1 MIRRI
6 FRWPK
11 LWVLVAILFLTSVY
25 LYVFPAPNLAYIV
38 IVLLHAALGVVA
50 AVFLVPKVLAV
61 VRAKSFSRD
70 LGWLVLAVA
79 AILGVVLL
87 FIGTIRPHWS
97 WMYAH
102 VVLSFAAVGML
113 LAKWIGAK
121 RSWSVSRGVSLATT
135 ALCLVLAAGLAYG
148 GWNLRQ
154 GMWSRAHKFSNP
166 ASPPASMNEEGD
178 GPNGPFFPSSAQTAH
193 KGRIPGNYFMESDAC
208 QRCHK
213 DIYKQW
219 FSSVHHFSSFNNQ
232 WYRKSIEYMQDVI
245 GVKPSKWCAGCHDP
259 ALLYSGMFDTP
270 IKQIVDRPEA
280 RAGLGCMMCHSIEQV
295 KSTMGQGDFLL
306 EYPQLHQMAASK
318 NRFVRWVHDYVTEL
332 NPEPHRRVFLK
343 PFMRTDTAEF
353 CSTCHKVHLDVPVNH
368 YRWIRGFNEY
378 DNWQA
383 SGVSGQGARSFYYPP
398 KPSQCADCHM
408 PAMKSNDAGAIH
420 GEIHS
425 HAFPGANTAVPVANE
440 DSDQLE
446 LTKKFLKDSVTV
458 DIFAIAP
465 APTKSSQVGPQMP
478 SSDLATNFAVGEEA
492 EVNTPKADAEAL
504 AISGPLNRIS
514 PTVRRGDTVVV
525 EVVVRTRKVGHFFPG
540 GTVDAYDTWLE
551 LKATDDKDRVLF
563 WSGKVEDNGKGPVE
577 KGAHFY
583 RSLQV
588 DAHGNPINK
597 RNAWSSRAVVYTRL
611 IPPGAAD
618 TVHYRLKVPADA
630 GNEIKLEARL
640 CYRKFAWWNTQ
651 FSFAGVSSEGGSTA
665 TTPDYDDRRVS
676 FSGDTS
682 RVSGKLKKI
691 PDLPVVTVSS
701 SQASLRVLPANA
713 SPSAPVVELKSDDW
727 TRWND
732 YGIGL
737 FLQGNLKGA
746 RQAFEQITKIDAA
759 NPDGWVNL
767 GRVAVQEG
775 DMEGGRRVLERAL
788 QLSPKLARANYF
800 FARVLRAEGKYEEA
814 ANHLQTV
821 LAQYPRDRVALNDL
835 GRIFFLE
842 RKYSEAVATSQRVLG
857 IDPEDLQA
865 HYNLMLSYQGSGE
878 SEKAKHEQQL
888 YLRFKADE
896 SAQALTGAY
905 RQAHPEDNNER
916 QSIHEHES
924 VPLEPTRMAPARR
937 EISRRNGRN
946 RAVSQN
952 GE

>member
-1 MIRRI
+1 
-6 FRWPK
+6 
-11 LWVLVAILFLTSVY
+11 
-25 LYVFPAPNLAYIV
+25 
-38 IVLLHAALGVVA
+38 
-50 AVFLVPKVLAV
+50 
-61 VRAKSFSRD
+61 
-70 LGWLVLAVA
+70 
-79 AILGVVLL
+79 
-87 FIGTIRPHWS
+87 
-97 WMYAH
+97 
-102 VVLSFAAVGML
+102 
-113 LAKWIGAK
+113 
-121 RSWSVSRGVSLATT
+121 
-135 ALCLVLAAGLAYG
+135 
-148 GWNLRQ
+148 
-154 GMWSRAHKFSNP
+154 
-166 ASPPASMNEEGD
+166 
-178 GPNGPFFPSSAQTAH
+178 
-193 KGRIPGNYFMESDAC
+193 
-208 QRCHK
+208 
-213 DIYKQW
+213 
-219 FSSVHHFSSFNNQ
+219 
-232 WYRKSIEYMQDVI
+232 MQDVI

-280 RAGLGCMMCHSIEQV
+280 RAGLGCMMCHSIERV
-295 KSTMGQGDFLL
+295 KSTMGQGDFVL
-306 EYPQLHQMAASK
+306 EYPRLHQMAASK
-318 NRFVRWVHDYVTEL
+318 NPAVRWIHDYVTEL

-343 PFMRTDTAEF
+343 PFMRKDTAEF

-383 SGVSGQGARSFYYPP
+383 SGVSGFGARSFYYPP
-398 KPSQCADCHM
+398 KSQQCADCHM
-408 PAMKSNDAGAIH
+408 PTVKSADAGAIE
-420 GEIHS
+420 GNIHS
-425 HAFPGANTAVPVANE
+425 HAFPGANTALPVANE
-440 DSDQLE
+440 DAAQLE
-446 LTKKFLKDSVTV
+446 LTRKFLKDSVTV

-465 APTKSSQVGPQMP
+465 APARSSQAMPQLP
-478 SSDLATNFAVGEEA
+478 SSELSTTFAVGEEA
-492 EVNTPKADAEAL
+492 EVATPKTDGEAL
-504 AISGPLNRIS
+504 AISAPLNRIT
-514 PTVRRGDTVVV
+514 PAVRRGDTVMV

-551 LKATDDKDRVLF
+551 LKATDNKDHVLF
-563 WSGKVEDNGKGPVE
+563 WSGRVEDDGKGPVE
-577 KGAHFY
+577 KSAHIY

-651 FSFAGVSSEGGSTA
+651 FSFAGVSSQGDSNV

-682 RVSGKLKKI
+682 RVSGNLKKI
-691 PDLPVVTVSS
+691 PDLPIVTVSA
-701 SQASLRVLPANA
+701 SQASLRVVPAGG
-713 SPSAPVVELKSDDW
+713 SATTTVVELKPEDW

-746 RQAFEQITKIDAA
+746 RQAFEQVTKIDAA

-775 DMEGGRRVLERAL
+775 DMEGARRVLERAL
-788 QLSPKLARANYF
+788 QLAPNLARANYF

-821 LAQYPRDRVALNDL
+821 LAQYPKDRVALNDL

-842 RKYSEAVATSQRVLG
+842 RKYSDAVATLQRVLS

-865 HYNLMLSYQGSGE
+865 HYNLMLSYQGLGE
-878 SEKAKHEQQL
+878 TDKATHEQKL

-905 RQAHPEDNNER
+905 RQTHPEDNNER
-916 QSIHEHES
+916 QLIHEHES
-924 VPLEPTRMAPARR
+924 APAKPTSSKPARTLPMKR
-937 EISRRNGRN
+937 ASSN
-946 RAVSQN
+946 RSSPQ

>member
-6 FRWPK
+6 FQWP
-11 LWVLVAILFLTSVY
+11 VLLTTLLATSVY
-25 LYVFPAPNLAYIV
+25 LYLFPAPDLAYV
-38 IVLLHAALGVVA
+38 AVVLLHAGLG
-50 AVFLVPKVLAV
+50 AVGAVLLVPKLRAVLK
-61 VRAKSFSRD
+61 RRSFASD
-70 LGWLVLAVA
+70 LGWLVFAAA

-87 FIGTIRPHWS
+87 FIGTTRSHWN

-102 VVLSFAAVGML
+102 VILSFAAVAL
-113 LAKWIGAK
+113 LFVKWLSGK
-121 RSWSVSRGVSLATT
+121 SRRVISPVWA
-135 ALCLVLAAGLAYG
+135 AIAAVLCFGLAVGFGLG
-148 GWNLRQ
+148 GWKLRQ
-154 GMWSRAHKFSNP
+154 GMWSRAYKFANP
-166 ASPPASMNEEGD
+166 ATPPASMNEEGD
-178 GPNGPFFPSSAQTAH
+178 GPEGLFFPSSAQTAH
-193 KGRIPGNYFMESDAC
+193 KGRIPGSYFMESDAC
-208 QRCHK
+208 QRCHN
-213 DIYKQW
+213 DIYNQW
-219 FSSVHHFSSFNNQ
+219 FGSVHHFSSFNNQ
-232 WYRKSIEYMQDVI
+232 WYRRSVEYMQEVI

-280 RAGLGCMMCHSIEQV
+280 RAGLGCMMCHSIERV
-295 KSTMGQGDFLL
+295 KSSMGQGDFML
-306 EYPQLHQMAASK
+306 EYPKLHQMAASK
-318 NRFVRWVHDYVTEL
+318 NPVVRWIHDYVTQL

-408 PAMKSNDAGAIH
+408 PAVKSADAGAAN
-420 GEIHS
+420 GFIHS
-425 HAFPGANTAVPVANE
+425 HAFPGANTAVPFANE
-440 DSDQLE
+440 DAAQLE
-446 LTKKFLKDSVTV
+446 LTRKFLKDSVTV

-465 APTKSSQVGPQMP
+465 APAKSTQAGAQLP
-478 SSDLATNFAVGEEA
+478 SSELSTTFAVGEEA
-492 EVNTPKADAEAL
+492 EVNATKTDTEPL
-504 AISGPLNRIS
+504 AVSAPLNRIS
-514 PTVRRGDTVVV
+514 PAVRRGETIMV

-551 LKATDDKDRVLF
+551 LKATDDKDHVLF

-577 KGAHFY
+577 KSAHFY

-618 TVHYRLKVPADA
+618 TVHYRLKIPADA
-630 GNEIKLEARL
+630 GNQIKLEAHL

-651 FSFAGVSSEGGSTA
+651 FSFAGVSSEGGSNA

-682 RVSGKLKKI
+682 RVSGKLKRI
-691 PDLPVVTVSS
+691 PDLPVVTVSEA
-701 SQASLRVLPANA
+701 QASLRVLPANA
-713 SPSAPVVELKSDDW
+713 PAIVPTVELKPDDW

-746 RQAFEQITKIDAA
+746 RQAFEQVTRIDAA

-788 QLSPKLARANYF
+788 KIAPNLARANYF
-800 FARVLRAEGKYEEA
+800 FARVLRAEGKYDEA
-814 ANHLQTV
+814 VNHLEIV

-835 GRIFFLE
+835 GRLFFLE
-842 RKYSEAVATSQRVLG
+842 RKYSDAIAALQRVLS

-865 HYNLMLSYQGSGE
+865 HYNLMLSYQGLG
-878 SEKAKHEQQL
+878 KADQAKHEQQL

-896 SAQALTGAY
+896 SAQALTGSY
-905 RQAHPEDNNER
+905 RQTHPEDNNER
-916 QSIHEHES
+916 QLIHEHES
-924 VPLEPTRMAPARR
+924 APVEPNVAPPARVPARR
-937 EISRRNGRN
+937 ASAKHSSARPGGG
-946 RAVSQN
+946 Q
-952 GE
+952 